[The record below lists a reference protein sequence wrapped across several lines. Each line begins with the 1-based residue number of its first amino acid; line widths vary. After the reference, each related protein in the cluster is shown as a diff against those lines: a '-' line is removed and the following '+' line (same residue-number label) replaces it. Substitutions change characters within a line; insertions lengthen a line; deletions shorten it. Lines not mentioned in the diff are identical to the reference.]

1 MAVRALCAQGW
12 TFEPGSA
19 RSAPPFESAM
29 VETDQRPRTRGDC
42 AGGLRPCPWV
52 GCRYHLASDYRPA
65 SRDVTIRR
73 RIVGERGCSDAHAAD
88 LVLQMAQTCAL
99 DVADDGPVTLDVTG
113 QLFELTR
120 ERVRQLEEKAILK
133 LRRGLSR
140 FGIDR
145 SALEQPWLPQ
155 GSQLEA
161 EAPGSMDGVSAAV
174 RRAPVAI
181 EAAREAHDARTPHVA
196 GTPPSAHR
204 ERNELAAQVRRA
216 QYRIEERTDEMAKK
230 RAEWAAEAMKR
241 LPEAVEAALAGD
253 VKPGEFRKKLE
264 EAGIEGLPKGTGVYS
279 WLASERHRRA
289 IAQRREAGEYDRM
302 LKTKPRTEPTSPD
315 ESVAV
320 AEPAP
325 QPPPVSESIAVTP
338 ADPFAQLV
346 KKWFEPERKPA
357 AVPREGYLVLPDGS
371 VWCADDAAAAELSQR
386 MRAA

>member
-1 MAVRALCAQGW
+1 
-12 TFEPGSA
+12 
-19 RSAPPFESAM
+19 M

-99 DVADDGPVTLDVTG
+99 DVADDGPTTLEVTG
-113 QLFELTR
+113 SLFELTR
-120 ERVRQLEEKAILK
+120 ERVRQLEEKALLK

-140 FGIDR
+140 F
-145 SALEQPWLPQ
+145 
-155 GSQLEA
+155 
-161 EAPGSMDGVSAAV
+161 
-174 RRAPVAI
+174 
-181 EAAREAHDARTPHVA
+181 
-196 GTPPSAHR
+196 
-204 ERNELAAQVRRA
+204 ERAAQVRRA
-216 QYRIEERTDEMAKK
+216 TYRLEAKK
-230 RAEWAAEAMKR
+230 ETEMGKRRAEWAAEAMER
-241 LPEAVEAALAGD
+241 FGADVEAALAGD

-357 AVPREGYLVLPDGS
+357 AAPREGYLVLPDGS
-371 VWCADDAAAAELSQR
+371 VWCADAAAAADLSQR
-386 MRAA
+386 MRDA